1 MFGVSAIDAVR
12 VARVKRSRVGS
23 ALGFLE
29 GSRVGS
35 LEGMA
40 VGFREGCREGSIVGF
55 LEGRRDGSM
64 VGRAEGRNRHRS
76 SKQFNGPSQSSF
88 RRHFS
93 PSSHGPQRL
102 PPQSTLV
109 SWPSLMPLRHM

>member
-1 MFGVSAIDAVR
+1 LGIVGCRLGFLEG
-12 VARVKRSRVGS
+12 SRVGS

-29 GSRVGS
+29 GMRVGS
-35 LEGMA
+35 RDGGRVGSA
-40 VGFREGCREGSIVGF
+40 VGFLDGCLVGSALGFRVGCRDGSIVG
-55 LEGRRDGSM
+55 L
-64 VGRAEGRNRHRS
+64 AEGRNRHRS
-76 SKQFNGPSQSSF
+76 SIQFNDPSQSSF